1 MRPER
6 GTEVEKVVKGR
17 AGATSKFAYSSVCSR
32 ILLPRRPKLIPGV
45 SMETI
50 KKKIQIQ
57 HSI

>member
-6 GTEVEKVVKGR
+6 GKEVEKVVKG
-17 AGATSKFAYSSVCSR
+17 GADAASKFAYSSISSR

-50 KKKIQIQ
+50 KKKIQ
-57 HSI
+57 HSL